1 MLPADVAAR
10 PQWTEKL
17 YPPSQ
22 GQDHLGLGS
31 VSSDQIL
38 PKLSPGIVVQTVH
51 PRYWSF
57 YVSARRVLAARFA
70 PHPPRFLTLL

>member
-1 MLPADVAAR
+1 MLPAEVAPR
-10 PQWTEKL
+10 PQSTEKL

-22 GQDHLGLGS
+22 GYDRLGLGS

-51 PRYWSF
+51 PRYW
-57 YVSARRVLAARFA
+57 
-70 PHPPRFLTLL
+70 T